1 MVFILALFHLER
13 TAPVAMTAPEAG
25 IRPDGKF
32 LVVVRS
38 HFIARKRQIV
48 ILVHDAD
55 IDTVRE

>member
-1 MVFILALFHLER
+1 
-13 TAPVAMTAPEAG
+13 MTAPEAG

-38 HFIARKRQIV
+38 HLIARKRQIV
-48 ILVHDAD
+48 ILVYDAD